1 MRRCE
6 MAARTFIASICGL
19 LGLAIIVSAQTRN
32 PLQENKRGVVDDDQY
47 IAPELSYS
55 IESLDGPSL
64 FQAYCATCHGME
76 ANGNGPAASKVK
88 TAPPDL
94 TRISERNGGKF
105 PFTRVERTISG
116 ENLRESAHGSRD
128 MPIWG
133 PIFGQIAWDQDLGS
147 VRIYRITKY
156 LESLQKKSLQQRPP
170 FTPLG
175 R

>member
-1 MRRCE
+1 
-6 MAARTFIASICGL
+6 MAAKTFLASIAGL
-19 LGLAIIVSAQTRN
+19 LGLAIMVSAQIRN

-47 IAPELSYS
+47 VPPELSYS

-64 FQAYCATCHGME
+64 FQAHCATCHGME
-76 ANGNGPAASKVK
+76 ASGGGPAASSLK

-105 PFTRVERTISG
+105 PFTRVEKTISG
-116 ENLRESAHGSRD
+116 ESLNEGAHGPRV

-156 LESLQKKSLQQRPP
+156 LESLQKKQLQQRPP